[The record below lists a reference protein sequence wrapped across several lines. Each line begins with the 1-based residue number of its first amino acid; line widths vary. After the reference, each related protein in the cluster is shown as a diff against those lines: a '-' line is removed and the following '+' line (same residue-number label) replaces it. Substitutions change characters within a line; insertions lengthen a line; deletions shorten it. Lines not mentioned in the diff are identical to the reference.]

1 MGPDRRPSRSWSC
14 GSWIYNYLCNLCIS
28 PLKLW
33 VRIPFRRGVLNTTLC
48 DKVCQWLAT
57 RRWFSLYNI
66 MWYSL
71 SVTCDTSVVF
81 SIQHYVIK
89 FVSDLRHVG
98 GFHRFLPLIKLVTC
112 YRSGFLHQQNWP
124 PRYKWNIVEN
134 GVKHPNPLNMHLP
147 MIIHTI
153 YNSIPKWTRKKYFSY
168 IFQNG
173 FRRNV
178 IFIINIFPLCN
189 L

>member
-1 MGPDRRPSRSWSC
+1 MESVCELKPMGPDRRPSRSWSC

-81 SIQHYVIK
+81 SSY
-89 FVSDLRHVG
+89 
-98 GFHRFLPLIKLVTC
+98 
-112 YRSGFLHQQNWP
+112 YGFLHQYNFP
-124 PRYKWNIVEN
+124 PRYSWNIVVR
-134 GVKHPNPLNMHLP
+134 GLKHHICQGKPTFTHKYVLFLNVL
-147 MIIHTI
+147 
-153 YNSIPKWTRKKYFSY
+153 
-168 IFQNG
+168 
-173 FRRNV
+173 
-178 IFIINIFPLCN
+178 
-189 L
+189 